1 MQVLSV
7 AAEWHPLIKTG
18 GLADVA
24 GSLPA
29 ALAPLGVSMR
39 TLLPGYPAVLSE
51 LRRPRV
57 LGELDSL
64 AGPVRVLAAT
74 VAGAK
79 LLVLDAPALYGRPG
93 NPYTGPDGRDWPDN
107 ALRFAALAHAAA
119 QLATGAL
126 SGLKFDLVHAH
137 DWHAALVPAYLR
149 YAAQERRPCVLTL
162 HNLAFQGCFPA
173 HDFTGLQLPPQSF
186 APEGLEYHGQLGF
199 LKAGLLMADAITTVS
214 PRYAREILTPAQGM
228 GLDAILRWRDAGAA
242 VHGILNGIDT
252 KAWDPASDPALT
264 ARYAASD
271 LAARQA
277 NKRALEQQFGLVS
290 DEGPLLCVVSR
301 LTEQKGL
308 DLLVDALDALV
319 SLGARLIV
327 LGSGD
332 AALERRLAEG
342 AARHPQKVAL
352 RLGYD
357 EKLSHLM
364 QGGADAILVPSRFEP
379 CGLTQLYGL
388 RYGCVPV
395 VARVGGLADTVIDAN
410 EAAVQAGVAT
420 GIQFSELNKDGLV
433 EALQRCVR
441 LYGQRENWQAMQRAG
456 MAANLGWERSARHY
470 VALYE
475 SLLAKE
481 AKR

>member
-149 YAAQERRPCVLTL
+149 YATQERRPCVLTL